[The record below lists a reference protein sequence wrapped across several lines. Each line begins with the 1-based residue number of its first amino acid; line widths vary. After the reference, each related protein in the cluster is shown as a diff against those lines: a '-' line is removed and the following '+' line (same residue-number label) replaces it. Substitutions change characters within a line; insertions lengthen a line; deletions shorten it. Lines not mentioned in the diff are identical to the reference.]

1 MKSQLARD
9 IITIF
14 SIKYAILPLKV
25 TAINVILRNFGKYLL
40 FFFFLQI
47 SVCVY
52 TAQFS
57 IIFGKGQIILFAP
70 IYVLRRKSLFS
81 IRKIVSIRADSINKR
96 I

>member
-25 TAINVILRNFGKYLL
+25 TAINVILRNFGKYL
-40 FFFFLQI
+40 FFFLQI

-57 IIFGKGQIILFAP
+57 IIFGKGKIILFAP
-70 IYVLRRKSLFS
+70 IYVLRRKSLFL
-81 IRKIVSIRADSINKR
+81 IRKIVTIRVDSINKR